1 MQRIY
6 LTILF
11 LFTFTTSSNTILAQ
25 NQGVLSG
32 DLQLNTRFFESDSLR
47 DAINTPFYDYL
58 KYGSEAW
65 FNLNY
70 QVSDYNMGVRFDM
83 FGNSN
88 IFNPTREVNQLGLG
102 FWYISRKVDKLD
114 LTAGYF
120 YEQFGSGIIMRSYEA
135 RPLGID
141 QGIQGIRLK
150 YQLSDNWRI
159 KAFTGRQK
167 NRLETY
173 KPVLKGIEVSGYA
186 KVSDKLKLSPGFG
199 VVNRTIDTET
209 MNNIAQEINGYALE
223 DRFTPKYNVY
233 AGSVYNTLYAGKFT
247 WYSEYAYKTED
258 AIRNLDGLLINPK
271 LGNVI
276 YNTLTYS
283 KKGFGISVLY
293 KYTEN
298 FDMRV
303 HPNALG
309 NFGTTNF
316 LPPMTRANSY
326 RLMSRY
332 NAATQLL
339 GEKALQVDF
348 TYTPKK
354 GLTFTGNHSR
364 ITNLENDLLFREFYL
379 DAEIKPKDR
388 KKKWRVITG
397 LQMVDYNQTAFEGP
411 KPDRPDYVQTFSPFF
426 EYNYKFTRKKSIRF
440 ELQHMLTERER
451 VLFGEDIPEQK
462 QDLGDWTWGLVE
474 YNIAPKW
481 SFSAGTM
488 YNHYDKLFFPTFLVA
503 HNQKTTRFSLNYA
516 KQPAGII
523 CTGGICR
530 FEPAFSGLKF
540 DVTTKF

>member
-11 LFTFTTSSNTILAQ
+11 LLTFTTCSNTILAQ

-70 QVSDYNMGVRFDM
+70 QISDYNMGVRFDM

-102 FWYISRKVDKLD
+102 FWYISRKIDKLD

-173 KPVLKGIEVSGYA
+173 KPVLKGAEVSGYI
-186 KVSDKLKLSPGFG
+186 KVSDKLKLSPGIG

-209 MNNIAQEINGYALE
+209 MNNIAQEINGYVLA

-303 HPNALG
+303 
-309 NFGTTNF
+309 
-316 LPPMTRANSY
+316 
-326 RLMSRY
+326 
-332 NAATQLL
+332 
-339 GEKALQVDF
+339 
-348 TYTPKK
+348 
-354 GLTFTGNHSR
+354 
-364 ITNLENDLLFREFYL
+364 
-379 DAEIKPKDR
+379 
-388 KKKWRVITG
+388 
-397 LQMVDYNQTAFEGP
+397 
-411 KPDRPDYVQTFSPFF
+411 
-426 EYNYKFTRKKSIRF
+426 
-440 ELQHMLTERER
+440 
-451 VLFGEDIPEQK
+451 
-462 QDLGDWTWGLVE
+462 
-474 YNIAPKW
+474 
-481 SFSAGTM
+481 
-488 YNHYDKLFFPTFLVA
+488 
-503 HNQKTTRFSLNYA
+503 
-516 KQPAGII
+516 
-523 CTGGICR
+523 
-530 FEPAFSGLKF
+530 
-540 DVTTKF
+540 